1 LEAAWR
7 VPILPDNYTFAIL
20 GTVVLASVLP
30 ASGQVAQGFEWLT
43 VAAVS
48 LLFFLHGA
56 KLSRD
61 AVLAGIGHW
70 RLHLVV
76 VASTLCCSRC
86 WAGRCGRCCSRW

>member
-1 LEAAWR
+1 MAR
-7 VPILPDNYTFAIL
+7 SRFIPDNYTFAIL

-61 AVLAGIGHW
+61 AVLAGISHW

-76 VASTLCCSRC
+76 VASTLPS
-86 WAGRCGRCCSRW
+86 SS